1 MKKDLNT
8 FIKSANDLAS
18 KKIPFFFLIDF
29 EMKNPVIFRL
39 DETLENN
46 ILYEIKGKKNHNTP
60 KTIRELNNISYI
72 PIDKKQ
78 YYNAIEKALVNIN
91 KGNSY
96 LLNLTFPTEI
106 NIDNNLK
113 EIFHNSVA
121 PYKLYYKDRFIVFSP
136 ECFVRI
142 KDDYIYSY
150 PMKGT
155 IDASIPNAEKLIL
168 ENKKELYEHNTIV
181 DLIRNDLSIVSTEV
195 DVTKFRYIDTI
206 KSNTKKLLQVSSE
219 IRGKLD
225 SNWKNTLGE
234 ILIKLLP
241 AGSISGAP
249 KQKTVGIIQDIESE
263 TRGYY
268 TGIFGV
274 FDGINLDSAVNIRFI
289 ESTKTGYRYRSG
301 GGITSLSDKTEEYQ
315 ELLNKIYVPSF

>member
-1 MKKDLNT
+1 MNKDLNT
-8 FIKSANDLAS
+8 FIESINDLAS
-18 KKIPFFFLIDF
+18 RKIPFFFLVDF
-29 EMKNPVIFRL
+29 EMENPEVFRL
-39 DETLENN
+39 DEILKNN
-46 ILYEIKGKKNHNTP
+46 ILYEIKGKGNHN
-60 KTIRELNNISYI
+60 KTKSGKELGNMSFIPVSRE
-72 PIDKKQ
+72 K
-78 YYNAIEKALVNIN
+78 YYKSIEDALIQIN

-96 LLNLTFPTEI
+96 LLNLTFPT
-106 NIDNNLK
+106 NIRIKNTLK
-113 EIFHNSVA
+113 EIFHSSDA
-121 PYKLYYKDRFIVFSP
+121 PYKLYYKDQFVVFSP

-195 DVTKFRYIDTI
+195 EVTKFRYTDTI
-206 KSNTKKLLQVSSE
+206 KSNTKNLLQVSSE

-225 SNWKNTLGE
+225 SNWRNTLGE
-234 ILIKLLP
+234 TLVKLLP

-249 KQKTVGIIQDIESE
+249 KQKTVEIIQDIEDE
-263 TRGYY
+263 IRGYY
-268 TGIFGV
+268 TGIFGI

-289 ESTKTGYRYRSG
+289 EAIETGYRYRSG
-301 GGITSLSDKTEEYQ
+301 GGITALSDKEEEYQ
-315 ELLNKIYVPSF
+315 ELLNKIYVPTV